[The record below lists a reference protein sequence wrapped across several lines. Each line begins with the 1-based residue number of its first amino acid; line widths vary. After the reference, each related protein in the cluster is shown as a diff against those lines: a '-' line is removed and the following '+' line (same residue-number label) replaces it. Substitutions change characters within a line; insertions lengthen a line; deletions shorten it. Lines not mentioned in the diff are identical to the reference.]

1 MNSLQNLLNQVET
14 ITRKNNEILD
24 ASGSRFNLFR
34 IFGVDHYENT
44 HSAIIA
50 ELLNPEGTHG
60 LKHKFLECFLETV
73 NVHNLLPHFDCE
85 NCKVKTEA
93 DTNNGRIDILITDNN
108 RNAIIIENKI
118 YANDQWEQLRRYN
131 DYAQKEYGDNKYVI
145 YYLTLYGNEASE
157 QSAKGVTYSPISYS
171 TEVIDWLNKCI
182 DAASRF
188 PLVRESLIQ
197 YVNHL
202 KRLTNQDMDAKNKEE
217 IVKLIVSGNNLDAA
231 FTIAQ
236 NLSSVKEHIVYEF
249 FNKSIE
255 EIAKEFN
262 FIPILIKSK
271 SIYAGFGFEVPN
283 WNYFKISFEFD
294 GNEFT
299 RLGYMFSL
307 KKPNDNYNKEIIEK
321 LHPLFKNHNKN
332 TNIPIG
338 WNYLNKYRDWDLDA
352 YKAIMN
358 GEMKDEIRNIVK
370 YLLEISKDAEM

>member
-145 YYLTLYGNEASE
+145 YYLTL
-157 QSAKGVTYSPISYS
+157 
-171 TEVIDWLNKCI
+171 
-182 DAASRF
+182 
-188 PLVRESLIQ
+188 
-197 YVNHL
+197 
-202 KRLTNQDMDAKNKEE
+202 
-217 IVKLIVSGNNLDAA
+217 
-231 FTIAQ
+231 
-236 NLSSVKEHIVYEF
+236 
-249 FNKSIE
+249 
-255 EIAKEFN
+255 
-262 FIPILIKSK
+262 
-271 SIYAGFGFEVPN
+271 
-283 WNYFKISFEFD
+283 
-294 GNEFT
+294 
-299 RLGYMFSL
+299 
-307 KKPNDNYNKEIIEK
+307 
-321 LHPLFKNHNKN
+321 
-332 TNIPIG
+332 
-338 WNYLNKYRDWDLDA
+338 
-352 YKAIMN
+352 
-358 GEMKDEIRNIVK
+358 
-370 YLLEISKDAEM
+370 